1 MSYTP
6 SALMATFPSGMYR
19 VTNMHGMFAHAK
31 HFHGDISK
39 WSVARVKTFEGMFH
53 TAERFN
59 DDISKWDVSG
69 ATTFKNMFYDAKAF
83 ARTLGG
89 AWAASKA
96 DKTGMFT
103 GSPGKIASV
112 SISTNPVCL
121 AAQAGAKAFVG
132 LTKEQAMKMAP
143 AE

>member
-31 HFHGDISK
+31 HFNGDISK

-59 DDISKWDVSG
+59 GDISKWDVSG
-69 ATTFKNMFYDAKAF
+69 ATTFKNMFYDAKSF

-89 AWAASKA
+89 TWAASKA
-96 DKTGMFT
+96 DKTAMLT
-103 GSPGKIASV
+103 GSKGKIEGDKSSSSV
-112 SISTNPVCL
+112 NGGFSAFSTC
-121 AAQAGAKAFVG
+121 
-132 LTKEQAMKMAP
+132 T
-143 AE
+143 